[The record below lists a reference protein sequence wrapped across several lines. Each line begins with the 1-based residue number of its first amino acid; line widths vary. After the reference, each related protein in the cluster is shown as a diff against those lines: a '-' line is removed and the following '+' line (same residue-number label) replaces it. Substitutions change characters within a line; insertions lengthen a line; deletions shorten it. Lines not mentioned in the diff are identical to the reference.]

1 MRPEAA
7 RGLERIWTMA
17 AGMAERKGQRSRQG
31 QARGVARARSAARKV
46 PLTNEELQREC
57 DRLRAELEAAR
68 AEIAAMRTRQEDVLN
83 RIDWVIDSLNSLPE
97 IDS

>member
-1 MRPEAA
+1 
-7 RGLERIWTMA
+7 MA

-31 QARGVARARSAARKV
+31 QARGVARNKTAARKV
-46 PLTNEELQREC
+46 PQTSAELRREC
-57 DRLRAELEAAR
+57 DRLRSELEAAR
-68 AEIAAMRTRQEDVLN
+68 AEIAAMRARQEDVLN